1 MIECGQIKYEL
12 KSSEMFDKRKFNLAN
27 SDYRMECNDTGSEI
41 KVYGKK
47 GKHILIQINK
57 VPSDLGMKWGEYVIG
72 CNEKQDVMLTMLL
85 GIAVGTILMQSA
97 NLLETD

>member
-1 MIECGQIKYEL
+1 
-12 KSSEMFDKRKFNLAN
+12 
-27 SDYRMECNDTGSEI
+27 
-41 KVYGKK
+41 
-47 GKHILIQINK
+47 
-57 VPSDLGMKWGEYVIG
+57 MKWGEYVIG